1 MLKTNKRELS
11 AQNTNLNVFENSERK
26 GVKRQIKILAIK
38 PSTKNAMYGG
48 IFLAGT
54 IEFDPEESD
63 PQ

>member
-38 PSTKNAMYGG
+38 TSTKNAMHVG
-48 IFLAGT
+48 IILAGT